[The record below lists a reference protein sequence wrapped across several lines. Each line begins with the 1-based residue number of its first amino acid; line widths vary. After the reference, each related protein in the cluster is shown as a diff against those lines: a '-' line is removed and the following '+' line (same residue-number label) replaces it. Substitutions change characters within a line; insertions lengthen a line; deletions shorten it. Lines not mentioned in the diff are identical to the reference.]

1 MYAIITIGIF
11 VLGFYLISKV
21 KNSFSIEGEDTEK
34 SNSTD
39 TSLYQT
45 PESLDSEIN
54 EDVDQYSSPFL
65 EGPLSMHP
73 KKMVSTF
80 KTVENL
86 SAKKSQSKQ
95 EKNRDKEPKSIHR
108 KHQNKFLALN
118 SRKKLR
124 QAIIWKEILDNKFI
138 NKY

>member
-1 MYAIITIGIF
+1 MYTIITIGIF

-21 KNSFSIEGEDTEK
+21 KDSFSIEGEDTEN
-34 SNSTD
+34 SNTTD
-39 TSLYQT
+39 TSLSQT
-45 PESLDSEIN
+45 PESLDNEIG
-54 EDVDQYSSPFL
+54 EDLDQYSSTFL

-80 KTVENL
+80 KTVEN
-86 SAKKSQSKQ
+86 SSDKKSQSVQ

-108 KHQNKFLALN
+108 EHQNQFLALN

-138 NKY
+138 NK